1 MKNLIQYFPTV
12 TREDDWPNK
21 GRITNFIKEETAFKL
36 LELPKWT
43 PETDCV
49 MLCGSPEF
57 NKEMIDYLKEGGWK
71 IGTSSKPA
79 DFVYEKAFVG

>member
-1 MKNLIQYFPTV
+1 
-12 TREDDWPNK
+12 
-21 GRITNFIKEETAFKL
+21 
-36 LELPKWT
+36 
-43 PETDCV
+43 

-71 IGTSSKPA
+71 IGTSGKPA